1 MPRSALLAWALYDL
15 ANTFFAVAM
24 LSFYFPLWV
33 TEDHGAPEI
42 VFSAALAVSM
52 IAVALAMPICGAFS
66 DATGQRMRYLRWT
79 TFGCLAAT
87 VLIGLLDSLWP
98 ALVLFV
104 IANFCY
110 QLSTVFYD
118 ALLWRIAKPERLG
131 QASGFGAAFG
141 YLGSMTGLLFLWP
154 FVRAGGHQ
162 AAFIPS
168 AVFFLIFAL
177 PSFWLI
183 RDERPAGN
191 VPARSRE
198 SLRAAFQRL
207 GTTLRH
213 ARSYP
218 ALWRFF
224 IASFF
229 SLNAINTIL
238 VFMAVFTKRVLG
250 FGEHDL
256 IRFFLWGQAF
266 AVLGALVFSRV
277 IPVLGSKRTLMVI
290 WAGWIGALALAGLSQ
305 DVRWM
310 WAVAPLIG
318 FCLGSTWSTS
328 RVLIIELSPKGQL
341 AEFLGLAGLLGRA
354 SSIFG
359 PLLWGFLMLDPANY
373 RVAIL
378 SLMGLLAM
386 GVWLLRS
393 VESSPDNP
401 YRRGHPAIAKIA
413 GP

>member
-1 MPRSALLAWALYDL
+1 
-15 ANTFFAVAM
+15 M

-33 TEDHGAPEI
+33 TEDHGAPEL
-42 VFSAALAVSM
+42 VFSATLAISM
-52 IAVALAMPICGAFS
+52 IAVAMAMPVFGALS

-79 TFGCLAAT
+79 TFGCLGAT
-87 VLIGLLDSLWP
+87 VLIGWLDQLWP
-98 ALVLFV
+98 ALALFA

-118 ALLWRIAKPERLG
+118 ALLWRIAKPEKLG
-131 QASGFGAAFG
+131 HASGFGAAFG

-168 AVFFLIFAL
+168 AVFFLLFAL

-183 RDERPAGN
+183 RDERPAA
-191 VPARSRE
+191 ARSPAVGIRQAMKNTWITIRNA
-198 SLRAAFQRL
+198 RA
-207 GTTLRH
+207 
-213 ARSYP
+213 YP

-250 FGEHDL
+250 FDEGGV

-266 AVLGALVFSRV
+266 AVLGALVFSRI
-277 IPVLGSKRTLMVI
+277 IPHLGSKHTLMII
-290 WAGWIGALALAGLSQ
+290 WAGWIGALAMAGLSQ

-310 WAVAPLIG
+310 WIVAPIIG

-328 RVLIIELSPKGQL
+328 RVLIIELSPKEQL

-359 PLLWGFLMLDPANY
+359 PLLWGLLVLDPANY
-373 RVAIL
+373 RHAVL
-378 SLMGLLAM
+378 VLMGLLAI
-386 GVWLLRS
+386 GLWLLRR
-393 VESSPDNP
+393 VPDP
-401 YRRGHPAIAKIA
+401 QPVSDTK
-413 GP
+413 PVS